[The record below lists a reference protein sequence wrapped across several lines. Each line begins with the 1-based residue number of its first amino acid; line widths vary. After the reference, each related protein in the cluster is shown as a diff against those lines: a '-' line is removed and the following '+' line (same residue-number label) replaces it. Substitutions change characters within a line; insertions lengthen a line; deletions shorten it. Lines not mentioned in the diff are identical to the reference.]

1 MGPFLFVVL
10 FLAVA
15 ALILGLLALVLWLA
29 FRFFRMLWRWTRS
42 DQIILRSL
50 ILLSA
55 AALLASPVIA
65 YKLYERAFV
74 LGRVPAPLEVAEVEY
89 QLEQS
94 WGIGGP
100 GDNETGFVIYRL
112 DDASA
117 RWAVDQGQN
126 LANALPGG
134 SEMWSATP
142 IDDVSESD
150 KWHPDD
156 DEGTTRPHQ
165 PNVREYLSKYG
176 FEIDVEP
183 TRQMEVDRALQTPG
197 SLYSYGRGGS
207 VTVVDPSRRKVY
219 FFYAG

>member
-126 LANALPGG
+126 LATLSQADRRCGAPRPSMTSVRATNGTPMTTKGRLVRTNPTSASILANTG
-134 SEMWSATP
+134 S
-142 IDDVSESD
+142 
-150 KWHPDD
+150 
-156 DEGTTRPHQ
+156 R
-165 PNVREYLSKYG
+165 
-176 FEIDVEP
+176 
-183 TRQMEVDRALQTPG
+183 
-197 SLYSYGRGGS
+197 
-207 VTVVDPSRRKVY
+207 
-219 FFYAG
+219 